1 MTQGSYMVMYANEPI
16 FTLNRSNGEVK
27 IFNRTKFPFDIYL
40 EESDDFDDR
49 LNNIQNFNTW
59 CSERMLSLDRKY
71 AKEICN
77 FYGFPQRISDSERA
91 AITIAFRG
99 LTINDC
105 FWIKK
110 IDESITWEDV
120 NLFDNSLKDA
130 VLEIALTGSSPT
142 AHNQELITP
151 DVSTAGKAPKAW
163 RRTDEGFELL
173 KGDIN
178 DSVTR
183 EVEASQILAK
193 IGIKTV
199 LYRKDYFN
207 NEPVSV
213 CDCFTS
219 KDVNFAR
226 AGYMNIWA
234 MNQDIEFS
242 DIIYKYKRQFDM
254 MNLADYLV
262 GNSDEHPD
270 NWGIIYDNNMQ
281 ILDISPIM
289 DFDHAFEASGEI
301 VCQPASFIG
310 MTLSQQQYAL
320 SIIGL
325 YKDEIDFDCDLSEF
339 KYGAF
344 VKQRLELL
352 KDHCTRSLNSNDL
365 RNMGDF

>member
-1 MTQGSYMVMYANEPI
+1 MTQEQYMVLYINEPI
-16 FTLNRSNGEVK
+16 FFINRSNGEVK
-27 IFNRTKFPFDIYL
+27 LYNSTKMPFDIYL

-71 AKEICN
+71 AKEIYN
-77 FYGFPQRISDSERA
+77 YYGFPQRISDRERA
-91 AITIAFRG
+91 TITIAFRG

-105 FWIKK
+105 FWIRKM
-110 IDESITWEDV
+110 DEAITWEEV

-142 AHNQELITP
+142 AHNQEMITP
-151 DVSTAGKAPKAW
+151 DISTAGKAPKAW
-163 RRTDEGFELL
+163 RRTDKGFELL
-173 KGDIN
+173 KGDTN

-199 LYRKDYFN
+199 LYHKECFN
-207 NEPVSV
+207 DEPVSV

-219 KDVNFAR
+219 KEVNFAR

-234 MNQDIEFS
+234 MNHDTDFS
-242 DIIYKYKRQFDM
+242 EIICKYKRQFDM

-270 NWGIIYDNNMQ
+270 NWGVIYDNNMN

-289 DFDHAFEASGEI
+289 DFDHAFEGTEDI
-301 VCQPASFIG
+301 VCQPASFLG
-310 MTLSQQQYAL
+310 MKLSQQEYAL
-320 SIIGL
+320 SVISL
-325 YKDEIDFDCDLSEF
+325 YKDEINLDCDLSEF
-339 KYGAF
+339 KYGDF
-344 VKQRLELL
+344 VSERLQRIKHKQ
-352 KDHCTRSLNSNDL
+352 
-365 RNMGDF
+365 

>member
-1 MTQGSYMVMYANEPI
+1 MIQELYTVLYLNEPI
-16 FTLNRSNGEVK
+16 FNINRSNGEVK
-27 IFNRTKFPFDIYL
+27 IFSSAKIPFDIYL
-40 EESDDFDDR
+40 GESDDFDDR

-71 AKEICN
+71 AKEIYN
-77 FYGFPQRISDSERA
+77 YYGFPQRISDSERA
-91 AITIAFRG
+91 LITIAFRG
-99 LTINDC
+99 VTINDC
-105 FWIKK
+105 FWIRKEN
-110 IDESITWEDV
+110 ESVTWEEV

-130 VLEIALTGSSPT
+130 VLEIALTGSGPT

-219 KDVNFAR
+219 KTINFAR
-226 AGYMNIWA
+226 AGYMNIWS
-234 MNQDIEFS
+234 MNHDTEFS
-242 DIIYKYKRQFDM
+242 EIIYKYKRQFDM

-262 GNSDEHPD
+262 GNSDEHQD
-270 NWGIIYDNNMQ
+270 NWGVIYDNNMS

-289 DFDHAFEASGEI
+289 DFDHAFEAPGDVI
-301 VCQPASFIG
+301 CQPASFLG

-320 SIIGL
+320 SVVGL
-325 YKDEIDFDCDLSEF
+325 YKDDINFECDLSEF
-339 KYGAF
+339 KYGDF
-344 VKQRLELL
+344 VKERLDLL
-352 KDHCTRSLNSNDL
+352 RTHCRGMKPDT
-365 RNMGDF
+365 MYEIKEF